1 MKQTCCICGEEEEE
15 YFMDSILTGG
25 SRAKW
30 ICTKC
35 RSKGDTEV
43 AKSEV
48 AKKRKRFAKK
58 SEEANRK

>member
-1 MKQTCCICGEEEEE
+1 MTQTCCVCGQEDDE
-15 YFMDSILTGG
+15 YFMDKILTGG

-35 RSKGDTEV
+35 RLKGNYEV

-48 AKKRKRFAKK
+48 GKKRKRFAKK
-58 SEEANRK
+58 SEEV